1 MAKITNNKQMIERG
15 NVDYMRSQMDTYTQN
30 IENSKKVQDS
40 VNNTVIRARKY
51 SIEKET
57 ETKLKRAI
65 RAGGVDPYDNTPGGT
80 KIPKDKLMSLS
91 NSAYTSTLLEKILKA
106 SDNTQFQNTSL
117 KFQEQALN
125 YMQTISADIKT
136 IAETLKPKEGPQK
149 EEEDNELNMEMSGL
163 AKALSGLDIE
173 GIAKEIGK
181 SIYNKMDSGGYGDL
195 IKTMYQSLR
204 DTIQGG
210 EFSQM
215 VKGMIQNTMLSQL
228 PKAWQANIQQFRDD
242 PVKLMQI
249 QLNRLGRSDNA
260 VIRDIFG
267 SFIRKERPDDTLKEK
282 KVDLSAKAMFD
293 NKFYM
298 SVTKVIPEQ
307 LYRIVAALEGHEI
320 RAFDWDKQDY
330 LTATEIWAKSMQNNK
345 YSNPEALQR
354 KVMDI
359 FSYSFE
365 QMADSPT
372 AGNLK
377 SLFQLTADGK
387 IDKEQ
392 VTGHVKFRNQRMKTV
407 LTQMIRSGI
416 PLDDLQFA
424 SPERILKELDVHWKD
439 ESERGRFLE
448 DIYNVQRMLRT
459 IDFDDRTDL
468 VTDVSD
474 FRQEIHNKF
483 RDNTADFLTAEE
495 QNIRA
500 RILYNDNL
508 SADQKKD
515 LLKTLN
521 QKGIHVWGDGI
532 GGTGSGGSG
541 SSNRRGGGPNKPMFG
556 PTTNT
561 NFNSMMN
568 ALNTATSGELTPK
581 QLDEARTLLDDFANG
596 KMSNRNKNDKIK
608 PLNDRDKYV
617 AKLQDMYGMG
627 AITQAQFEAFSRVET
642 ADALSQSDAEVFKK
656 GGVKIAAAY
665 KLYGILT
672 DAGYT
677 AEARAAQFG
686 ISVQEAKAQGYIS
699 QPWEL
704 MKVLND
710 DGSVNTSRMERFNMK
725 YLSEDGL
732 KALEKY
738 GRQKQ
743 RGVLGNGSIDQQIS
757 KTLTGIFG
765 DPKIANKAGMAL
777 GGAAGLGVH
786 RLLKSAGLLQDPKF
800 GWILGGV
807 GASLMTMER
816 SRNFMNDIFGPA
828 GDVKGANGYTNK
840 EIFMAK
846 AMTKYLPMVGVGGK
860 TAQYILKATS
870 AFGPF
875 GKVLGFIPAMLG
887 GLIVGKAAS
896 SALGAARDWLFN
908 PDVDKNSKRGKLASF
923 LKEIPGVKKLFALS
937 DDRIDEELILDSLK
951 RTLSLY
957 QSKHA
962 EVKATIGPNAE
973 GYREQIK
980 ALEKAIK
987 EIEPLVKI
995 IKSELEKE
1003 KDDKEDA
1010 EGPNQDKIDK
1020 ARIKINEKL
1029 AELNNA
1035 LGEEGTRDRVRIY
1048 EELEEERDKQNRMR
1062 AAADQD
1068 YNKMGEEDRTKVN
1081 EIIAEYYGAND
1092 EHKASFREFVSG
1104 EGDSILDSIQ
1114 DKGLRDRLD
1123 TIISLQTAGEDMS
1136 REYAEWLQ
1144 DFKAKSPDD
1153 YEAFME
1159 ATAPGSKRGAAM
1171 RAIVDNITQYLVDN
1185 GRYKDDTTARI
1196 EAERLMMQSLNSKGL
1211 GRMFI
1216 DNFGSTASDMFARFQ
1231 GKINGVDQDDVQAE
1245 LHNRNTIDALNN
1257 KLKADKDAKDKEY
1270 QAIGEDEARIA
1281 KLMENFVEDPEEAY
1295 KMAMA
1300 MERQRKMQP
1309 HMLDLIRKLAKDNNR
1324 KEHITDKAIK
1334 KAWKNGYYDKAT
1346 DIKAKDLSDADIR
1359 DIQELYERFLNGDS
1373 LDEYKDEGVKGSGG
1387 RGTEPVKM
1395 KQMSRLKF
1403 SNGES
1408 LGVAG
1413 CSVAALTN
1421 ALVYM
1426 GIDAPEPDTLIGIA
1440 NQYLGPNGGVTSD
1453 FFKDVCSRLGISVSI
1468 FNSKQNTFTVD
1479 TFRQFKVGKDN
1490 GLIVLLKNQFNS
1502 GYHFITVK
1510 SITGRNLVIDDPETV
1525 GVQQVTAAEIIS
1537 RAVEIISLKAQNQS
1551 AAVTSEEGAKPSQFI
1566 NPNAKKTV
1574 SGTIKSSIKNAVSNK
1589 IADMA
1594 SNAISKATGVATTV
1608 GSKWND
1614 LINALSKAVFN
1625 VRIVDDYTLP
1635 LKMDDKEAALAVSR
1649 MQTAAA
1655 SAGGLGPFTKIIKK
1669 YMQNKDVQNEMEESD
1684 LVQEAIINGGL
1695 VAGGSTG
1702 AAGRGT
1708 AGGAVARENNRGGV
1722 LTGNE
1727 SPASGSGGFLGG
1739 LAAGAGNLLSTVA
1752 MAIPGAMH
1760 FLTSKISKPLLK
1772 GSWSKIMQAK
1782 NNLFGT
1788 INPEEAEQKFDE
1800 NGNQIQRGKWRD
1812 LGGSLRNFRDGLN
1825 LAKGAAGLH
1834 ALVGKGLSVAGNAL
1848 KNTKYGAKIGKALTG
1863 TLEKTGGLKWL
1874 VNLVNDGFGRA
1885 SGWIIEQFSKSGR
1898 LLERIGGQGVVVDGL
1913 KKLSGMLTNFC
1924 KKMCDKVLP
1933 KFLSKVGGAV
1943 AKGGGSLL
1951 KKLTSKIPGALLV
1964 VAAIQLP
1971 LSGWDG
1977 WSHAYQYLDRNPD
1990 TEPLGF
1996 FDRIKV
2002 ALAKV
2007 AYDCLPEVVVGIM
2020 TATNPVM
2027 ATVGDIA
2034 VSVVRSFFVSF
2045 DQTLVW
2051 FGFKKETWKGDNIDE
2066 TVLKLSNKNKS
2077 TLDDLKKAEV
2087 DEDKYQQNMEDI
2099 KTQAFTARHEGFSSE
2114 VYTDTKGK
2122 RTIGYGFNLDSGRFS
2137 QEEVDKWNKYG
2148 ISKEEADKVLKRE
2161 LDITRNSLT
2170 KYPWFNKLDPVR
2182 QGAIVDM
2189 AYNMGE
2195 GDPEKAVGLLS
2206 FRKMIAALESGD
2218 YATAAKEV
2226 LNSKYAQDV
2235 KGRAIE
2241 IANLIRFG
2249 ELASQG
2255 QMTPPSRLTD
2265 GTWLFPSGHSQHVVT
2280 SAFGMRDLNVDWA
2293 SKDHAGLD
2301 LRAPAGT
2308 NIYAAKDGKVIKA
2321 GGPYNMIIIKHPD
2334 GTESRYL
2341 HNERVFVKYG
2351 QEVKQGDVIGIAG
2364 RRGKTGDRHKTMTE
2378 HLHFEILK
2386 NGKHIDPFIELGLDK
2401 SHLKPNV
2408 EENENYLLSNPWL
2421 NKQAKT
2427 IAMNNVPNT
2436 TSSTNKVNKEAGGPS
2451 YSDINYGGS
2460 SNTNQ
2465 TIINRDSQLERYVAS
2480 LDAKFSQM
2488 IDLLSK
2494 LVNISQ
2500 ENINNVL
2507 SDAIAPARI

>member
-149 EEEDNELNMEMSGL
+149 EEEDIEVMQMSGL

-173 GIAKEIGK
+173 GIAREIGK
-181 SIYNKMDSGGYGDL
+181 SIYSKVDSYGYGSV
-195 IKTMYQSLR
+195 IASMYQSMKE
-204 DTIQGG
+204 TIQDG

-228 PKAWQANIQQFRDD
+228 PKTWQDIITQFRQD
-242 PVKLMQI
+242 PVKLMQL
-249 QLNRLGRSDNA
+249 QLNKLATGDNA
-260 VIRDIFG
+260 VLRDIFG
-267 SFIRKERPDDTLKEK
+267 SAFRKENVTIGALKREK
-282 KVDLSAKAMFD
+282 IDMSAKAVFD
-293 NKFYM
+293 NKFYT

-307 LYRIVAALEGHEI
+307 LYRIVAALEGTE
-320 RAFDWDKQDY
+320 RREYDWDEQDY
-330 LTATEIWAKSMQNNK
+330 LNISEIYAKTLKNNWVFDE
-345 YSNPEALQR
+345 EAV
-354 KVMDI
+354 KNKTMDI
-359 FSYSFE
+359 FSYMFSSMQDIKINGVNFKD
-365 QMADSPT
+365 MFKLDDS
-372 AGNLK
+372 
-377 SLFQLTADGK
+377 GK
-387 IDKEQ
+387 IEKDQ
-392 VTGHVKFRNQRMKTV
+392 ITGHVKFINSRYENLLVKINMSGLDATTLLTIGPNQ
-407 LTQMIRSGI
+407 LLNELGI
-416 PLDDLQFA
+416 YP
-424 SPERILKELDVHWKD
+424 KNDV
-439 ESERGRFLE
+439 ERGQVLNDLTNILRVMKKVE
-448 DIYNVQRMLRT
+448 DEE
-459 IDFDDRTDL
+459 RTDVL
-468 VTDVSD
+468 EGITD
-474 FRQEIHNKF
+474 FREAVRESKY
-483 RDNTADFLTAEE
+483 DNRVDSLTKEE
-495 QNIRA
+495 R
-500 RILYNDNL
+500 RLYNSIFNTRNGLTTKERENL
-508 SADQKKD
+508 
-515 LLKTLN
+515 LN
-521 QKGIHVWGDGI
+521 SINKRGIHTWSNEGLS
-532 GGTGSGGSG
+532 TGLSNTTSVNVSQNPP
-541 SSNRRGGGPNKPMFG
+541 SSSSFNSST
-556 PTTNT
+556 TTN
-561 NFNSMMN
+561 
-568 ALNTATSGELTPK
+568 AEHILNYIDDVNNRDRRLSDRDVTSVREFIDKMANNQISRIDPTKERPKTDTEKYRDSISELYRFK
-581 QLDEARTLLDDFANG
+581 IIDKSKYEQLRGYKNRDEIQDLSDRKLLDIG
-596 KMSNRNKNDKIK
+596 EIRI
-608 PLNDRDKYV
+608 
-617 AKLQDMYGMG
+617 
-627 AITQAQFEAFSRVET
+627 ET
-642 ADALSQSDAEVFKK
+642 AYKWFAILSR
-656 GGVKIAAAY
+656 
-665 KLYGILT
+665 
-672 DAGYT
+672 AGWT
-677 AEARAAQFG
+677 AEAKAAELG
-686 ISVQEAKAQGYIS
+686 ISIQQAKSKGFISNAWELIPLINNKGGLIVEKAKA
-699 QPWEL
+699 L
-704 MKVLND
+704 
-710 DGSVNTSRMERFNMK
+710 NMK
-725 YLSEDGL
+725 YLMPEEL
-732 KALEKY
+732 AYLEK
-738 GRQKQ
+738 
-743 RGVLGNGSIDQQIS
+743 LGNRRNRSVIGSGSIDQQIS
-757 KTLTGIFG
+757 KTLSGIFG
-765 DPKIANKAGMAL
+765 DPKIANKAGMTL
-777 GGAAGLGVH
+777 GGAAGLGIH
-786 RLLKSAGLLQDPKF
+786 KFLQSAGIMQDPRF
-800 GWILGGV
+800 GYLLGGI
-807 GASLMTMER
+807 GAGLMTMER
-816 SRNFMNDIFGPA
+816 SRNFMDNVFGPA
-828 GDVKGANGYTNK
+828 GDVKGANGFTNK
-840 EIFMAK
+840 EIFAAK
-846 AMTKYLPMVGVGGK
+846 LMSKYLPMIGVGGK
-860 TAQYILKATS
+860 TAHYILKASS

-875 GKVLGFIPAMLG
+875 GKAMGIIPAIAG

-896 SALGAARDWLFN
+896 SALDLGRRWLFETER
-908 PDVDKNSKRGKLASF
+908 DKDSKITKFADF

-937 DDRIDEELILDSLK
+937 DNRMDEEVELDALK
-951 RTLSLY
+951 RTRDIYQAKLKEARDKSDAENIKKYKKVLDVVNKGITQVERHISVIKSSLNEDPPNDKKADAARKQVAKEIAKISQNVRAKLGDDSHDTLYKDQLETQYDIKDRQNNMRSAADASYNSIGEERREKIEEIISEYYEASDDNKTNLREALTGDGDLLSDIVRDKSMY
-957 QSKHA
+957 QELEYIIYKKSNGEDVTDEYEKWLDRLKIKFPDRYKEFVENTTLGA
-962 EVKATIGPNAE
+962 RKLKAMNDIITEIKAYMINEEGFTQGDTALEHEAHIRLMSAINNKRFGRNILNKLGESGNALIQ
-973 GYREQIK
+973 QIK
-980 ALEKAIK
+980 DNFNFSINDR
-987 EIEPLVKI
+987 
-995 IKSELEKE
+995 
-1003 KDDKEDA
+1003 DD
-1010 EGPNQDKIDK
+1010 
-1020 ARIKINEKL
+1020 
-1029 AELNNA
+1029 
-1035 LGEEGTRDRVRIY
+1035 
-1048 EELEEERDKQNRMR
+1048 R
-1062 AAADQD
+1062 A
-1068 YNKMGEEDRTKVN
+1068 N
-1081 EIIAEYYGAND
+1081 EII
-1092 EHKASFREFVSG
+1092 
-1104 EGDSILDSIQ
+1104 
-1114 DKGLRDRLD
+1114 
-1123 TIISLQTAGEDMS
+1123 M
-1136 REYAEWLQ
+1136 REY
-1144 DFKAKSPDD
+1144 
-1153 YEAFME
+1153 
-1159 ATAPGSKRGAAM
+1159 
-1171 RAIVDNITQYLVDN
+1171 V
-1185 GRYKDDTTARI
+1185 
-1196 EAERLMMQSLNSKGL
+1196 
-1211 GRMFI
+1211 
-1216 DNFGSTASDMFARFQ
+1216 
-1231 GKINGVDQDDVQAE
+1231 
-1245 LHNRNTIDALNN
+1245 DALMNTGR
-1257 KLKADKDAKDKEY
+1257 LSD
-1270 QAIGEDEARIA
+1270 
-1281 KLMENFVEDPEEAY
+1281 VSS
-1295 KMAMA
+1295 
-1300 MERQRKMQP
+1300 
-1309 HMLDLIRKLAKDNNR
+1309 DNN
-1324 KEHITDKAIK
+1324 EED
-1334 KAWKNGYYDKAT
+1334 DE
-1346 DIKAKDLSDADIR
+1346 DIDL
-1359 DIQELYERFLNGDS
+1359 FG
-1373 LDEYKDEGVKGSGG
+1373 GG

-1468 FNSKQNTFTVD
+1468 FNSNQNTFTVD

-1525 GVQQVTAAEIIS
+1525 GVQQVTTAEIIS

-1574 SGTIKSSIKNAVSNK
+1574 TGTIKSSIKNAVSNK

-1655 SAGGLGPFTKIIKK
+1655 SAGGLGPFVKNIKRL
-1669 YMQNKDVQNEMEESD
+1669 MMNKDVQNEMEEAD
-1684 LVQEAIINGGL
+1684 LMQETIINGGL

-1752 MAIPGAMH
+1752 MAIPGAIH

-1885 SGWIIEQFSKSGR
+1885 SGWIVEQFSKSGR

-2066 TVLKLSNKNKS
+2066 TVLELSNKNKS

-2170 KYPWFNKLDPVR
+2170 KYSWFNKLDPVR

-2255 QMTPPSRLTD
+2255 QMIPPSRLTD
-2265 GTWLFPSGHSQHVVT
+2265 GTWLFPSAHSQHVVT

-2293 SKDHAGLD
+2293 SEDHAGLD

-2408 EENENYLLSNPWL
+2408 EENESYLLSNPWL
-2421 NKQAKT
+2421 NKQAKN

-2451 YSDINYGGS
+2451 YNDINYGGS

>member
-541 SSNRRGGGPNKPMFG
+541 SGNRRGGGPNKPMFG

-1185 GRYKDDTTARI
+1185 GRYKDDTTTRI

-1257 KLKADKDAKDKEY
+1257 KLKADKDAKDREY

-1300 MERQRKMQP
+1300 IERQRKMQP
-1309 HMLDLIRKLAKDNNR
+1309 HMFDFIQNLAKNFSR
-1324 KEHITDKAIK
+1324 KENLTDRNITKF
-1334 KAWKNGYYDKAT
+1334 WNSWYNGSDVNS
-1346 DIKAKDLSDADIR
+1346 KDFTRAEIR
-1359 DIQELYERFLNGDS
+1359 DIKELYKRYLRDGD
-1373 LDEYKDEGVKGSGG
+1373 LEEYREDEGVKGSGG

-1727 SPASGSGGFLGG
+1727 KPAGSKWSPADMLASVYAVAQGG
-1739 LAAGAGNLLSTVA
+1739 LGALPILGQGMLFKHV
-1752 MAIPGAMH
+1752 
-1760 FLTSKISKPLLK
+1760 TSRLFK
-1772 GSWSKIMQAK
+1772 GAK
-1782 NNLFGT
+1782 NKGMQFFGNLFGK
-1788 INPEEAEQKFDE
+1788 ISDE
-1800 NGNQIQRGKWRD
+1800 DRENEYDEDGKLIKRKKWRD
-1812 LGGSLRNFRDGLN
+1812 ISGSLRNLKDGVN
-1825 LAKGAAGLH
+1825 LAKAGLMAH
-1834 ALVGKGLSVAGNAL
+1834 GGLAKLVKGGADLLAKHGKKAGLAA
-1848 KNTKYGAKIGKALTG
+1848 ADALTG
-1863 TLEKTGGLKWL
+1863 SGGKGVLR
-1874 VNLVNDGFGRA
+1874 G
-1885 SGWIIEQFSKSGR
+1885 IINILNNVFVEAPSRIYDMLAKNKKIADI
-1898 LLERIGGQGVVVDGL
+1898 IGGTSLFKGMLDALLSGLTKAGQALMKVIPSKFVQKAGSTIVGGVGGIF
-1913 KKLSGMLTNFC
+1913 KKL
-1924 KKMCDKVLP
+1924 
-1933 KFLSKVGGAV
+1933 
-1943 AKGGGSLL
+1943 AK
-1951 KKLTSKIPGALLV
+1951 KIPGAAALMAVIRAPFSFRDGYTHAAEYLLKNKDAPV
-1964 VAAIQLP
+1964 SGVEKLKVGAAKLI
-1971 LSGWDG
+1971 
-1977 WSHAYQYLDRNPD
+1977 
-1990 TEPLGF
+1990 
-1996 FDRIKV
+1996 
-2002 ALAKV
+2002 
-2007 AYDCLPEVVVGIM
+2007 YDCLPDFLTGFAGVAHPGI
-2020 TATNPVM
+2020 AL
-2027 ATVGDIA
+2027 AGDIFTA
-2034 VSVVRSFFVSF
+2034 IVRSFITF
-2045 DQTLVW
+2045 DKCLAWMGLTN
-2051 FGFKKETWKGDNIDE
+2051 GREWKGNDE
-2066 TVLKLSNKNKS
+2066 E
-2077 TLDDLKKAEV
+2077 KAIAEAS
-2087 DEDKYQQNMEDI
+2087 DQMDK
-2099 KTQAFTARHEGFSSE
+2099 FTASGISKSHYTKNAVNIQSTQFTADHEGFRSR
-2114 VYTDTKGK
+2114 VYKDEYGNP
-2122 RTIGYGFNLDSGRFS
+2122 TIGYGFNLKSGRFT
-2137 QEEVDKWNKYG
+2137 QEEVDRWTNEG
-2148 ISKEEADKVLKRE
+2148 ISKEEAMQVLERE
-2161 LDITRNSLT
+2161 HKFTRDSLV
-2170 KYPWFNKLDPVR
+2170 KYDWFNKLDPVR

-2189 AYNMGE
+2189 AYNMGL
-2195 GDPEKAVGLLS
+2195 GTPGGSDGLLS
-2206 FRKMIAALESGD
+2206 FNNMISALKKGD
-2218 YATAAKEV
+2218 YDTAAKEV
-2226 LNSKYAQDV
+2226 LNSKYANDT

-2249 ELASQG
+2249 ANAFSDSATRPARITNG
-2255 QMTPPSRLTD
+2255 D
-2265 GTWLFPSGHSQHVVT
+2265 WLFPSGYSEQVVT
-2280 SAFGMRDLNVDWA
+2280 STFGYRNTNIPGA
-2293 SKDHAGLD
+2293 SKDHMGLD
-2301 LRAPAGT
+2301 LRARRGT
-2308 NIYAAKDGKVIKA
+2308 PVYAAKDGVVKRTDFA
-2321 GGPYNMIIIKHPD
+2321 YNLIEIDHGD
-2334 GTESRYL
+2334 GTTSRYL
-2341 HNERVFVKYG
+2341 HNDGIMVKEGDTVKKG
-2351 QEVKQGDVIGIAG
+2351 QQIAVAG
-2364 RRGKTGDRHKTMTE
+2364 NKNILGKDDKIMLP

-2386 NGKHIDPFIELGLDK
+2386 NGKHVDPFIELGLSK
-2401 SHLKPNV
+2401 NHLKKDSA
-2408 EENENYLLSNPWL
+2408 ENKAYMIQNPWI
-2421 NKQAKT
+2421 NNQAKS
-2427 IAMNNVPNT
+2427 VVNT
-2436 TSSTNKVNKEAGGPS
+2436 TLPKPDNSKPVENREAGGPAFNDTS
-2451 YSDINYGGS
+2451 YHRSS
-2460 SNTNQ
+2460 SNNQ